1 MSGSRTP
8 SPPLNPAKT
17 LVFLTDVRK
26 GGIKRRSFSN
36 GAVGTDAE
44 TSLPSNAMFDL
55 VERLIQLSADDFQTV
70 VASAKLYRRFEE
82 GNRSRRGQ

>member
-1 MSGSRTP
+1 MSGSRAP

-26 GGIKRRSFSN
+26 GGIKRRSFN
-36 GAVGTDAE
+36 GAVGTEVE
-44 TSLPSNAMFDL
+44 TPLPSDAMFDL
-55 VERLIQLSADDFQTV
+55 VDRLVGLSAEDYLSV
-70 VASAKLYRRFEE
+70 VTAAKLYRRFEE

>member
-26 GGIKRRSFSN
+26 GGIKRRSFN
-36 GAVGTDAE
+36 GAVGTEVE
-44 TSLPSNAMFDL
+44 TPLPSDAMFDL
-55 VERLIQLSADDFQTV
+55 VERLIRLSADDFLTV